1 MTVPA
6 NSSNR
11 SSSAGMHALV
21 AGLPLSSSSP
31 TTPAATQTS
40 FASAPTSIFNNPGHG
55 AFSTSSSPRTSSTP
69 TNSGARV
76 QSFAARRLSY
86 AVDASGRGNDSAVKE
101 VDDPT
106 STPSADRSHAHIPS
120 RTLTVA
126 SPQNTNGRC
135 GSYRGPLPP
144 APPLAW
150 GGKLTRRYGTGS
162 DSLED
167 FLYNRGFLQGAC
179 SDITIIAFG
188 TQYRLHRLILDR
200 SSFFS
205 SCFNGGPWAETDS
218 SEITLSPEATDPNI
232 EKHAFEL
239 ALARLYGHVDKM
251 EEDKHAMPLL
261 ATASYLRLQDLAE
274 SCVAS
279 LLRNLK
285 TSNIADTIRFVTN
298 SYYGP
303 LTDRLLDSAKAL
315 LYRDGWEMPL
325 LEWDGISGEIA
336 AEIVGYE
343 GFYVPTEYHR
353 YCFVKG
359 LANWRIKTAYLADES
374 PVDGSFMK
382 IPENPDSNYLSADMA
397 RQHDLDDGVSSLG
410 DDEVDADIQPLRNLL
425 EIGIYYIH
433 MSFEELQKIAQDVDI
448 LGRPFV
454 SEATIRDA
462 LWQQTMLR
470 QKVLNAQ
477 NDSPELGISKTEYA
491 QPIAPAKGGKSPN
504 TLEGKTINILTPCTS
519 TSQLNIFTTGRG
531 QKPKRKYFIPTE
543 DSSTTVIGDY
553 PEQTPHVSVSGRGQP
568 RGDTTSGNNNSN
580 NNNTAAVSAS
590 TTVNPDSGSKES
602 GNGDEIRYSDFPP
615 FRFSAEFKN
624 IRCLKERKRVYSKT
638 VFYAGS
644 CWNIYIQSVKGARGT
659 QLGVYLHRAKDREG
673 NGASSA
679 GNRENDQLGLIGSLN
694 QNQKS
699 EAEEGD
705 TTFHDGDT
713 TAATLSSRPGANTSA
728 SRASS
733 PPSTEVS
740 VPALGYYV
748 DSRPI
753 IQTYFKIFSP
763 SRKGKM
769 LSIFSSRPDSFNFSQ
784 SWGWKSSSLILD
796 EGMLGGEG
804 NDKDSRL
811 RFMVVLG

>member
-1 MTVPA
+1 MTVPSS
-6 NSSNR
+6 NSNR
-11 SSSAGMHALV
+11 SSSAGMHTLV
-21 AGLPLSSSSP
+21 AGLTLSSPSP

-40 FASAPTSIFNNPGHG
+40 FTAAPTSIFNNPGHG
-55 AFSTSSSPRTSSTP
+55 IFSTSSSPRTSSTP
-69 TNSGARV
+69 NK
-76 QSFAARRLSY
+76 FAGRRLSY
-86 AVDASGRGNDSAVKE
+86 AVDAGGRGNDSAVKE

-106 STPSADRSHAHIPS
+106 STLSADRSHANTPS
-120 RTLTVA
+120 RTLAVA
-126 SPQNTNGRC
+126 SPQNIYGRC
-135 GSYRGPLPP
+135 GSYR
-144 APPLAW
+144 
-150 GGKLTRRYGTGS
+150 GS

-179 SDITIIAFG
+179 SDVTIIAFG

-205 SCFNGGPWAETDS
+205 SCFNGGPWAEADS

-239 ALARLYGHVDKM
+239 ALARLYGHVDKA

-279 LLRNLK
+279 LLRSLK
-285 TSNIADTIRFVTN
+285 TSNIADIIRFVTN

-315 LYRDGWEMPL
+315 LYRDGWEMQL
-325 LEWDGISGEIA
+325 SEWDGISGEIA

-359 LANWRIKTAYLADES
+359 LTDCRIKAAYLADGS
-374 PVDGSFMK
+374 PVDGSFLK
-382 IPENPDSNYLSADMA
+382 IPENPDNDYLSADMA
-397 RQHDLDDGVSSLG
+397 RHHDLDDGVSSLG
-410 DDEVDADIQPLRNLL
+410 DDEIDADIQPLRDLL
-425 EIGIYYIH
+425 ETGIYYIH
-433 MSFEELQKIAQDVDI
+433 MSFEELQKIAEDVDI

-462 LWQQTMLR
+462 LWQQTILR

-477 NDSPELGISKTEYA
+477 NDSPELGISKTEYV
-491 QPIAPAKGGKSPN
+491 QLSAPVKGGKSPN
-504 TLEGKTINILTPCTS
+504 TLEGKSTNTVGLLTPCTS
-519 TSQLNIFTTGRG
+519 SSQLDLFTTGRG

-568 RGDTTSGNNNSN
+568 RGGASGNNNSSN
-580 NNNTAAVSAS
+580 NDTTAVSTSA
-590 TTVNPDSGSKES
+590 VANPDSGSKES

-673 NGASSA
+673 SGASSA
-679 GNRENDQLGLIGSLN
+679 GNRENDQLIGMIGSLN

-705 TTFHDGDT
+705 TTLHDGDT
-713 TAATLSSRPGANTSA
+713 TGTLSSRPGANTSA
-728 SRASS
+728 SRATP

-740 VPALGYYV
+740 VAALGHYV

-804 NDKDSRL
+804 NEKDSRL
-811 RFMVVLG
+811 RFMVVLGNV

>member
-1 MTVPA
+1 
-6 NSSNR
+6 
-11 SSSAGMHALV
+11 
-21 AGLPLSSSSP
+21 
-31 TTPAATQTS
+31 
-40 FASAPTSIFNNPGHG
+40 
-55 AFSTSSSPRTSSTP
+55 
-69 TNSGARV
+69 
-76 QSFAARRLSY
+76 
-86 AVDASGRGNDSAVKE
+86 
-101 VDDPT
+101 
-106 STPSADRSHAHIPS
+106 
-120 RTLTVA
+120 
-126 SPQNTNGRC
+126 
-135 GSYRGPLPP
+135 
-144 APPLAW
+144 
-150 GGKLTRRYGTGS
+150 
-162 DSLED
+162 
-167 FLYNRGFLQGAC
+167 LYNRGFLQGAC
-179 SDITIIAFG
+179 SDVTIIAFG
-188 TQYRLHRLILDR
+188 AQYRLHRLILDR

-205 SCFNGGPWAETDS
+205 SCFNGGPWAEADS

-239 ALARLYGHVDKM
+239 ALARLYGHVDKA

-325 LEWDGISGEIA
+325 SEWDGISGEIA
-336 AEIVGYE
+336 AEIAGYE

-359 LANWRIKTAYLADES
+359 LTNWRIKTAYLADES
-374 PVDGSFMK
+374 PVDGSFLK
-382 IPENPDSNYLSADMA
+382 IPENPDHDYLSPADMT
-397 RQHDLDDGVSSLG
+397 RHDLDDGISSLG
-410 DDEVDADIQPLRNLL
+410 DDEVDADIQPLRDLL
-425 EIGIYYIH
+425 ETGIYYIH
-433 MSFEELQKIAQDVDI
+433 MSFEELQKITEDVDI
-448 LGRPFV
+448 LGLPFV

-462 LWQQTMLR
+462 LWQQTVLR

-477 NDSPELGISKTEYA
+477 NDNPELGISKTEYA
-491 QPIAPAKGGKSPN
+491 QPSAPAKGGKTHK
-504 TLEGKTINILTPCTS
+504 TLDGKSTKSIGYLTPCTS
-519 TSQLNIFTTGRG
+519 TSQLDLFTDHG
-531 QKPKRKYFIPTE
+531 QKTKRKYFIPTE
-543 DSSTTVIGDY
+543 DSSTMVIGDY

-568 RGDTTSGNNNSN
+568 RGGATLGGNNSSSN
-580 NNNTAAVSAS
+580 DNAAPSTPTSAS
-590 TTVNPDSGSKES
+590 TSTSTAANPDSSSKAS

-679 GNRENDQLGLIGSLN
+679 GNRENDQLIGLISSLN

-705 TTFHDGDT
+705 TTLHEGDT
-713 TAATLSSRPGANTSA
+713 TSGTLPSRPGANTSA
-728 SRASS
+728 SRATP

-740 VPALGYYV
+740 VPALGHYV

-804 NDKDSRL
+804 NEKDSRL
-811 RFMVVLG
+811 RFMVVLGQSGLLSSRIYITRLANQVI